1 MTKQNKEKPS
11 TVNDGATLYCSNPG
25 EASRN
30 SKVKTPG
37 KPIETKPIGFSG
49 KLTVSLY

>member
-1 MTKQNKEKPS
+1 MTKQNKEKSP

-25 EASRN
+25 EASQN
-30 SKVKTPG
+30 NKVKTPG

>member
-11 TVNDGATLYCSNPG
+11 TVNDGATLCCSNPG
-25 EASRN
+25 EASQN

>member
-1 MTKQNKEKPS
+1 MTKQNKEKSS
-11 TVNDGATLYCSNPG
+11 TVNDGAPLYCSNPG

-37 KPIETKPIGFSG
+37 KPIEIKPIGFSG